1 MSKPVSSVSS
11 SLAIRFDQLIR
22 DGVITDQAELA
33 RLGHVTRAR
42 MTQIM
47 ALLQLAPEI
56 QEAILWLPAVESGDD
71 GITERELREVV
82 AELDW
87 GRQRKMWRKKSA

>member
-1 MSKPVSSVSS
+1 VVKD
-11 SLAIRFDQLIR
+11 L
-22 DGVITDQAELA
+22 AELA

-47 ALLQLAPEI
+47 TLLQLAPGI

-71 GITERELREVV
+71 VVTERELREVV

-87 GRQRKMWRKKSA
+87 ERQTRRWRGELG